1 MSIISFLDNSKS
13 SVKEIKNALK
23 KIDQI
28 VLPKLPF
35 DGQYLI
41 NRGFS
46 EGKKIGRVLKELEK
60 SWIENDFRL
69 NDDSVKTILNKNNNQ
84 F

>member
-1 MSIISFLDNSKS
+1 MPKS
-13 SVKEIKNALK
+13 
-23 KIDQI
+23 
-28 VLPKLPF
+28 PF

-41 NRGFS
+41 DRGFS